1 MKFNVVLFEDFETLD
16 VFGPVEAIGMLKKFM
31 EDYYE
36 IEFYSK
42 EGGIIRSNQNVRVD
56 TLPLSDIKEDGILL
70 IPGGFGTR
78 KEVDNQELIQ
88 CLKDLSDKA
97 RYVLT
102 VCTGTALLAKTGII
116 KGIRATTNKMSF
128 NWVEDQD
135 KDVIWIR
142 RARWVHD
149 GKFYTSSGV
158 SAGID
163 MTLSFISEMM
173 GLNVAKQVATGM
185 EYIWNSDKDS
195 DPFAKDE

>member
-1 MKFNVVLFEDFETLD
+1 VKFNVVLFEDFETLD

>member
-163 MTLSFISEMM
+163 MTLSFISDMM